1 MEGGQCDEMSRFE
14 DEARE
19 ALRKVAREEYKSV
32 YQAGKD
38 FAATSTKFLEENDLE
53 DAMNATAHMIRAVEF
68 LEEQAKTAAKNLRE
82 VLCAQ
87 MLETGGT
94 TIEQAH
100 LSRKPKFVNV
110 MDRKQIPA
118 EYWTTPEPEVDMK
131 RIKKALE
138 DGVLVPEC
146 SLVTPNAMT
155 LNIKKAK

>member
-1 MEGGQCDEMSRFE
+1 MSRFE
-14 DEARE
+14 DEARD
-19 ALRKVAREEYKSV
+19 ALRKAVATEYAAIYK
-32 YQAGKD
+32 AGAD
-38 FAATSTKFLEENDLE
+38 LAAVRILPDDLE

-100 LSRKPKFVNV
+100 LSRKPKFVSV

-131 RIKKALE
+131 KIKKALE

-146 SLVTPNAMT
+146 TLVTPNAMT